1 MMYAVVLQN
10 AAEGQRLEDYE
21 RRIANQQQQAQEEED
36 EEEEEA
42 PAEEAQEE
50 ADPSVSHHTEHP
62 QNSDL
67 QSLLEQPAANLEAE
81 IDRSLENVNN
91 QLSRNFAV
99 SLRRDAQQQEGEEGQ
114 QSSLVQEI
122 MERTVETNVQQQQQ

>member
-21 RRIANQQQQAQEEED
+21 RRIANQQQNNQEDED

-42 PAEEAQEE
+42 PAEEVQEE

-62 QNSDL
+62 QNSDI
-67 QSLLEQPAANLEAE
+67 QSLLEQPAQNLDAE
-81 IDRSLENVNN
+81 IDRSIEQVNN
-91 QLSRNFAV
+91 QLNRNFATG
-99 SLRRDAQQQEGEEGQ
+99 LRRENLQAPEEQPQ
-114 QSSLVQEI
+114 QSSLI
-122 MERTVETNVQQQQQ
+122 